1 MAGKRQDI
9 RERDPQGTHRVVFM
23 GGWTDAVNGKRYA
36 TIDSRKTHANMGN
49 LFGWIFGHKDNE
61 FKEEIWKLYLE
72 NALDVEE
79 EVTS

>member
-1 MAGKRQDI
+1 MTNSRKDI
-9 RERDPQGTHRVVFM
+9 RNRDPQGTHRVVFM
-23 GGWTDAVNGKRYA
+23 GGWTDAANGKRYA

-49 LFGWIFGHKDNE
+49 LFGWIFGQKDNE

-79 EVTS
+79 E

>member
-1 MAGKRQDI
+1 MTDTRKDI
-9 RERDPQGTHRVVFM
+9 RNQDPQGTHRVVFM
-23 GGWTDAVNGKRYA
+23 GGWTDAANGKRYA

-49 LFGWIFGHKDNE
+49 LFGWIFGQKDNE

-79 EVTS
+79 E

>member
-1 MAGKRQDI
+1 MDKRKDP
-9 RERDPQGTHRVVFM
+9 RNRDPQGAHRSAFM
-23 GGWTDAVNGKRYA
+23 AGWTDAANGKRYA

-49 LFGWIFGHKDNE
+49 LFGWIFGQKDNE

-79 EVTS
+79 E